1 MGWAGLS
8 SKTNKSRKVVT
19 DTVSY
24 THLPPPNPV
33 APQSKEDPG
42 DGKGGK
48 VLRLADGPGKVM
60 FVVAQKSTWQGL
72 KIFSETHNDP
82 TYR

>member
-1 MGWAGLS
+1 MGRSVLKDQQEQEGGHRHS
-8 SKTNKSRKVVT
+8 VIYSPSP
-19 DTVSY
+19 S
-24 THLPPPNPV
+24 PNPV

-42 DGKGGK
+42 MAREGRRKD
-48 VLRLADGPGKVM
+48 LLMAAGKVM
-60 FVVAQKSTWQGL
+60 YVVTQKSTWRGL